1 MAIVTDANPPRIMYA
16 SNSDDINFMS
26 EQHPE
31 EESSPDLVSASSCPS
46 DCFGQCPH
54 TDTWQTLHVLLKS
67 RGATHRRPHCKW
79 DGWSYLGSNCS
90 SAGDHTF
97 QCLNKKWSKHD
108 STTIFNI
115 DIHWLQWLHIDY
127 IIIIH
132 NRSARQVIQVQHG
145 WFCNVLKGAPGG
157 LGSGILVP

>member
-54 TDTWQTLHVLLKS
+54 TDTWQTLHVFEALFE
-67 RGATHRRPHCKW
+67 ATCYMAV
-79 DGWSYLGSNCS
+79 SE
-90 SAGDHTF
+90 
-97 QCLNKKWSKHD
+97 SK
-108 STTIFNI
+108 
-115 DIHWLQWLHIDY
+115 
-127 IIIIH
+127 
-132 NRSARQVIQVQHG
+132 
-145 WFCNVLKGAPGG
+145 
-157 LGSGILVP
+157 